1 MEYEKYINTFICVTP
16 LIWGIYEFRK
26 FRQQIECI
34 KTKADE
40 INKKIDDIT
49 NNNLESYP
57 FFKDLKDLVDKINV
71 VFKPNMNVAKDT
83 KN

>member
-1 MEYEKYINTFICVTP
+1 MEYEKYIHTFICVTP

-26 FRQQIECI
+26 FRQQIEGI

-40 INKKIDDIT
+40 INKKIDDIS

-71 VFKPNMNVAKDT
+71 VFKPNMNVAKNT

>member
-1 MEYEKYINTFICVTP
+1 MEYDKYIHTFICVSP

-26 FRQQIECI
+26 FRQQIEDI

>member
-1 MEYEKYINTFICVTP
+1 MEYDKYIHTFICVTP

-26 FRQQIECI
+26 FRQQIEDI

>member
-1 MEYEKYINTFICVTP
+1 MEYEKYIHTFICVTP

-26 FRQQIECI
+26 FRQQIEDI

-71 VFKPNMNVAKDT
+71 VFKPNMNLAKDT

>member
-1 MEYEKYINTFICVTP
+1 MEYDKYIHTFICVTP

-26 FRQQIECI
+26 FRQQIEDI
-34 KTKADE
+34 KTKANE

>member
-1 MEYEKYINTFICVTP
+1 MEYDKYIHTFICVTP

-26 FRQQIECI
+26 FRQQIEDI

-57 FFKDLKDLVDKINV
+57 FFKDLKNLVDKINV